1 MENLSVFII
10 TLLSSSDMTAT
21 LLKIQFTIEKYGCK
35 MKQSKPNCLEREY
48 NFNIVQNA
56 TCG

>member
-21 LLKIQFTIEKYGCK
+21 LFKIQFTIEKYGCK
-35 MKQSKPNCLEREY
+35 MKQSKPNCLEGEY
-48 NFNIVQNA
+48 NFNIAQNA